1 MEIKKGD
8 IVRSEYGRDK
18 QRYFYV
24 VEAEGE
30 FLRIADGMVRK
41 IDDPKKKKLK
51 HVVFV
56 ARPDTR
62 VREKLV
68 SDERLYDAEIRKSL
82 RQLGFCEDYD
92 GYGKAED
99 N

>member
-1 MEIKKGD
+1 MEIKTGD

-18 QRYFYV
+18 QRYFYAV
-24 VEAEGE
+24 KAEGE
-30 FLRIADGMVRK
+30 FVMIADGMVRK
-41 IDDPKKKKLK
+41 IDDHKKKKLK
-51 HVVFV
+51 HVVFI

-62 VREKLV
+62 VREKLI
-68 SDERLYDAEIRKSL
+68 SSELIYDAEIRKSL
-82 RQLGFCEDYD
+82 RQLGFCDDYD